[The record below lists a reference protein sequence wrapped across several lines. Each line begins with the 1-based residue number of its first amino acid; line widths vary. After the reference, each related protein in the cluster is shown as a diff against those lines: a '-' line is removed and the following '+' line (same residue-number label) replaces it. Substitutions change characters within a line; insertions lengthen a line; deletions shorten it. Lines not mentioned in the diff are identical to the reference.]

1 MVAEIGKRIANLQ
14 STISQLKLASS
25 INQKSFGTAQSSTST
40 GLVTVTAN
48 ADAANG
54 PFDLLIKQLATSTS
68 VTSTAKIGQSVT
80 ATASLTGNTFD
91 DVSAATT
98 GSGLSEAVTAGTFT
112 VGIDGTLTEFTIT
125 AGNTLDNV
133 ITNLDAIFGASFATI
148 VSNELVFNINI
159 PGGTAFN
166 IGTAGDSSNF
176 LDVMGLTD
184 ASRDA
189 GTAATVTGSAVGAG
203 DLGDQTVVLNGTT
216 ISIPGVNEGSAAGN
230 ANKIAAYINTVSSTT
245 KVSATVNG
253 SNQLVLTHTTG
264 GSGNDIAITYTTSG
278 TGLTAATTS
287 GTDANTIR
295 SIRGLG
301 NVQTGAILEDARLAV
316 ALSSATGA
324 FLINGVSFTYDD
336 DIDSLNDIISRINAS
351 TAGVIASYDSVEDK
365 LTLRN
370 ESTGAESI
378 KLSNTTG
385 NFLTATGVL
394 AATQTVGVNAI
405 YTIDT
410 VASGAD
416 QTSASN
422 IVSGVIPG
430 VTLELK
436 QADSSNVITV
446 TISQNARRHHRPG
459 RGFRGAVQRDR
470 DLY

>member
-1 MVAEIGKRIANLQ
+1 MSLFQLGGLVSGLDTRGLIDQLLEIRARPIVGFNSDKAEIQQEADVVAEIGKRIANLQ

-40 GLVTVTAN
+40 GLVSVTAN

-216 ISIPGVNEGSAAGN
+216 ISTPGVNEGSAAGN
-230 ANKIAAYINTVSSTT
+230 ANKIAADINTVSSTT

-253 SNQLVLTHTTG
+253 GNQLVLTHTTG

-278 TGLTAATTS
+278 TGLTAAPPPAPMPT
-287 GTDANTIR
+287 R
-295 SIRGLG
+295 
-301 NVQTGAILEDARLAV
+301 
-316 ALSSATGA
+316 
-324 FLINGVSFTYDD
+324 
-336 DIDSLNDIISRINAS
+336 
-351 TAGVIASYDSVEDK
+351 
-365 LTLRN
+365 
-370 ESTGAESI
+370 
-378 KLSNTTG
+378 
-385 NFLTATGVL
+385 
-394 AATQTVGVNAI
+394 
-405 YTIDT
+405 
-410 VASGAD
+410 SGASAD
-416 QTSASN
+416 WATSRPAPS
-422 IVSGVIPG
+422 
-430 VTLELK
+430 LK
-436 QADSSNVITV
+436 TPA
-446 TISQNARRHHRPG
+446 
-459 RGFRGAVQRDR
+459 
-470 DLY
+470 